1 MSAGERKLADI
12 GILWSE
18 VSHTIFVVLVP
29 FDAIIER
36 ENERNYAA
44 SLRTGAG
51 GRAHHHHRDPG
62 CGSAG
67 RPIRRKCMWLVDERK
82 REEKRRKIALFV
94 AAENVYLICQTF

>member
-51 GRAHHHHRDPG
+51 GPIIIIGIRDAGPPG
-62 CGSAG
+62 GQSGENACGWWMRG
-67 RPIRRKCMWLVDERK
+67 K
-82 REEKRRKIALFV
+82 EKRRKIALFV